1 MESEPTGKIEPSR
14 LTEPISPIEPN
25 RTIVILSTEP
35 WGKMLLSKMHF
46 ALELV
51 KKGNR
56 VYFVNPPRLL
66 QSRALAVPGETLEGG
81 RLTIIHTNTVRGS
94 LFLRHKLFFLYRRL
108 NVRYIRAIRKITGGK
123 IAEVWSFNPNQ
134 YVDLRPFDADRCVLM
149 LYDFYRGAHIVEA
162 TRTADAL
169 ISVSQVILDHY
180 KDTAPPKLFIHHGL
194 GLHFADRA
202 RWRLSDNEL
211 ARAGKEGEG
220 KDEVG
225 KGEAG
230 RDPIRVGYTGNL
242 LRAGMNTEIAREII
256 GNHGEIEFHFWGP
269 HSTVDN
275 NVNSVGDT
283 TPRELLEFVEFLK
296 AKENVFLHGV
306 VDQQELAERLFEMD
320 AFLFLYSPRTE
331 MNGASNSH
339 KLLEYLSTGKV
350 IIATHVSSYAGT
362 DLLEMS
368 DPTEEQRLPAIFD
381 AVIRDPARYN
391 SPEKQIARIRFALDN
406 TYARQ
411 VERVQQFIT
420 RFTTR

>member
-1 MESEPTGKIEPSR
+1 MES
-14 LTEPISPIEPN
+14 EPN

-51 KKGNR
+51 KKGNK
-56 VYFVNPPRLL
+56 VYFVNPPRSMR
-66 QSRALAVPGETLEGG
+66 SRALAVAGETLENG
-81 RLTIIHTNTVRGS
+81 RLTIIHTKTVRGS

-134 YVDLRPFDADRCVLM
+134 YIDLRPFGADRCVLM

-162 TRTADAL
+162 TKTADAL

-180 KDTAPPKLFIHHGL
+180 KETTPPKLFIHHGL
-194 GLHFADRA
+194 GHHFADWA
-202 RWRLSDNEL
+202 RRRLSDNEF
-211 ARAGKEGEG
+211 ARA
-220 KDEVG
+220 
-225 KGEAG
+225 ANN
-230 RDPIRVGYTGNL
+230 PIKVGYTGNL
-242 LRAGMNTEIAREII
+242 LRPGMNTGIARDII

-269 HSTVDN
+269 HSSEDN
-275 NVNSVGDT
+275 NVNSVGDPT
-283 TPRELLEFVEFLK
+283 SRELLEFVEFLK
-296 AKENVFLHGV
+296 GQRNVFLHGV
-306 VDQQELAERLFEMD
+306 VSQQELAERLFEMD
-320 AFLFLYSPRTE
+320 AFLFIYSPRTE

-368 DPTEEQRLPAIFD
+368 DPMEEQRLPVIFD
-381 AVIRDPARYN
+381 AVIGDLTRYN
-391 SPEKQIARIRFALDN
+391 SAERLAGRIRFALDN

-411 VERVQQFIT
+411 VERVEQFIT
-420 RFTTR
+420 R